1 MYFTKLKDYLL
12 SNIQFNILLNSLADL
27 RKILEQLQKSIFLM
41 ELNLLESIPIRPI
54 HIRKMIMTIW

>member
-27 RKILEQLQKSIFLM
+27 RKTLELASCINLHQLAYDFDIYIKI
-41 ELNLLESIPIRPI
+41 I
-54 HIRKMIMTIW
+54 TINAN